1 MYHKYVFLNAKKY
14 RVIVKYWLWIFRISL
29 QNLWKN
35 SVIMILIEGSL
46 FHMLARLYISSMQ
59 NYVLQC
65 KWNTM
70 HCLMICRS
78 TKVCCVWLKRQIS
91 KLCFKSYA
99 FKSYIFK
106 NREKR
111 GHRIYYICM
120 LYTKWNFIMY
130 LINGALTDLQWKI
143 YCYLRQVNYSTWL
156 LFIFFNILICT
167 YFRVNSR
174 LIIFVWCKLRL
185 SKRKRNENELR

>member
-1 MYHKYVFLNAKKY
+1 MQKYVILSKN
-14 RVIVKYWLWIFRISL
+14 ISCEL
-29 QNLWKN
+29 LEYPYKLVREFCNYDSDGGFFIYFICLLDYVSN
-35 SVIMILIEGSL
+35 
-46 FHMLARLYISSMQ
+46 MQ

-78 TKVCCVWLKRQIS
+78 TKVCCAWLKRQIS
-91 KLCFKSYA
+91 KFCFKSYV

-111 GHRIYYICM
+111 SHIYYIHM

-130 LINGALTDLQWKI
+130 LINGAVTDLRRKI
-143 YCYLRQVNYSTWL
+143 YCYLRRQL
-156 LFIFFNILICT
+156 
-167 YFRVNSR
+167 
-174 LIIFVWCKLRL
+174 
-185 SKRKRNENELR
+185 